1 MALLS
6 LIMSACGSQCIAQ
19 QIGYYALLKRMDSRR
34 NGAEGTTPAQACGLE
49 DKTSDIPRHT
59 GTACLRK
66 IAKNLPA
73 FLLHKINLGLRT
85 KKQVCYAL
93 DLF

>member
-1 MALLS
+1 ME
-6 LIMSACGSQCIAQ
+6 
-19 QIGYYALLKRMDSRR
+19 LK
-34 NGAEGTTPAQACGLE
+34 EQLQHKPA
-49 DKTSDIPRHT
+49 DWKTSDIPRHT

-93 DLF
+93 DLFYGTPLLVRWLKLLRTGRTLSKGQKQEFAVFG